1 MTQKSVR
8 SYSGVQDVMIAR
20 ISDGKPLAHIRGM
33 GDFTFERSEE
43 KAKLVVG
50 KKTYATKTTKIT
62 RNVKIQLKEYYAEL
76 NQLMTGGQLTKHA
89 SNSAGEVVE
98 EANVLGTSILAAAT
112 GITSIEVDATHL
124 ANLKE
129 GWYLIEAV
137 DANSINLY
145 AYSELD
151 DKEILDEKGL
161 LTEAPIDITSA
172 GEVDLTELGLTIT
185 GGSGTIAFTPGNTA
199 KFYVRPPY
207 SEAWE
212 LLMSG
217 DDAVDDVMVIVTIQR
232 DKGAAVLFNFPKASP
247 GGMSFNAPENDY
259 GTWDL
264 SFEPLDDPISNSYA
278 SMRETVKS

>member
-1 MTQKSVR
+1 
-8 SYSGVQDVMIAR
+8 MIAE
-20 ISDGKPLAHIRGM
+20 IASGKPRAHIRGM
-33 GDFTFERSEE
+33 GDFSFERSEE

-62 RNVKIQLKEYYAEL
+62 RNVKIQMKEYYAEL
-76 NQLMTGGQLTKHA
+76 NQLMTGGALTKYA
-89 SNSAGEVVE
+89 SNAAGEVVE
-98 EANVLGTSILAAAT
+98 KANILGTSILAATT
-112 GITSIEVDATHL
+112 GIASIVVDPTNIAK
-124 ANLKE
+124 LKE
-129 GWYLIEAV
+129 GWYIIEAV
-137 DANSINLY
+137 DTDSINLY
-145 AYSELD
+145 AYSNLD
-151 DKEILDEKGL
+151 DKELLDEKGL
-161 LTEAPIDITSA
+161 LTEDPVDLTSA

-185 GGSGTIAFTPGNTA
+185 GGSGTIALIPGNTA

-217 DDAVDDVMVIVTIQR
+217 DDVVDDVMVIVTIQR
-232 DKGAAVLFNFPKASP
+232 DNGVTVLFNFPKASP

-264 SFEPLDDPISNSYA
+264 SFEPLDDPITNSYA